1 MQLCN
6 NGDVKQYMKKRGVT
20 FFKEDEAIFF
30 LKQISMGFRELHKHK
45 VMHRDFKVDN
55 LFLNGSTIVIADLGF
70 AKQGVDT
77 TTSILGS
84 PVYMAPEIMA
94 KQPYSN
100 LAD

>member
-1 MQLCN
+1 
-6 NGDVKQYMKKRGVT
+6 
-20 FFKEDEAIFF
+20 
-30 LKQISMGFRELHKHK
+30 
-45 VMHRDFKVDN
+45 MHRDFKVDN